1 MNESY
6 KIPPNVGEVLD
17 FNVSS
22 DLVLPHY
29 KSKKPELIRFISL
42 SGFNPPPPQQRVDGN
57 LFYLH
62 LRVLESV
69 DYHITASPEG
79 FFVNQSKISAFNPAP
94 VPNKSTYASL
104 FDLIRTLSEKF

>member
-1 MNESY
+1 MNEGF
-6 KIPPNVGEVLD
+6 KINPNINEVLD
-17 FNVSS
+17 YNIAS
-22 DLVLPHY
+22 DLLLPHY
-29 KSKKPELIRFISL
+29 KVKKPELIQFISL
-42 SGFNPPPPQQRVDGN
+42 SGFNPPPPQQRLDGN

-94 VPNKSTYASL
+94 VPNKPVYASL
-104 FDLIRTLSEKF
+104 FDLIRSLS